1 MNSSR
6 RALLKILGLTGAT
19 LPLIGCERL
28 ISTVT
33 QQMGEAIPAG
43 PSSLSIADGQQ
54 IDPAFHLLS
63 RAAYGPWPGDLDS
76 VRTTGTERWIEEQL
90 APDRID
96 DMACD
101 LRARR
106 FETIWHE
113 PGTCYEYKKPV
124 LREEITRHTLLR
136 GVYSKRQ
143 LFEVMVG
150 FWTDHLNIN
159 LEKGDCIYLKPSDDR
174 LVIRAHALGKF
185 KELIRAS
192 ATSPAM
198 LVYLDGKENK
208 KGSPSDVPNENYAR
222 ELLELHTLGVNGGYT
237 QPDVYETARCLT
249 GWRLRTGWRKGT
261 VYFDANLHDDG
272 EKRVLGRMIP
282 AGGGGADLD
291 RIVDIA
297 CSHPSTARHIA
308 TKLVRRFVSEDV
320 PASLVTHVAEVFTA
334 TDGDIK
340 SLLRTILASDEFKAA
355 KGHKFK
361 RPFQYIV
368 SSLRALGAD
377 THAHQPLTEYLQR
390 MGQGPFQYPT
400 PDGYPDRTAPWLGTL
415 LWRWNFAFALASNR
429 VPTVTVA
436 LNQLANAIGAIGAM
450 GGTVNSGLRPARLI
464 PYFIGRAGSAAE
476 LSALEDYLRAQPAS
490 DAGDAGEGN
499 HHAELVAL
507 ILASPAFQRC

>member
-19 LPLIGCERL
+19 LPLMGCERL
-28 ISTVT
+28 ISGVT
-33 QQMGEAIPAG
+33 QQMGQSIPA
-43 PSSLSIADGQQ
+43 SLSIAEGQQ
-54 IDPAFHLLS
+54 IDPSFHLLS
-63 RAAYGPWPGDLDS
+63 RAAYGPWPGDLDR
-76 VRTTGTERWIEEQL
+76 VRTMGTERWIEEQL
-90 APDRID
+90 APESID
-96 DMACD
+96 DAACD

-124 LREEITRHTLLR
+124 LREELTRHTLLR

-159 LEKGDCIYLKPSDDR
+159 LEKGDCIYLKPADDR

-208 KGSPSDVPNENYAR
+208 KRDPGDVPNENYAR
-222 ELLELHTLGVNGGYT
+222 ELLELHTLGVDGGYT
-237 QPDVYETARCLT
+237 QADVYEAARSLT
-249 GWRLRTGWRKGT
+249 GWRLRTGWGKGT
-261 VYFDANLHDDG
+261 VYFDAALHDGG
-272 EKRVLGRMIP
+272 EKHVLGQMIP
-282 AGGGGADLD
+282 AAGGAADLD
-291 RIVDIA
+291 RLIEIT
-297 CSHPSTARHIA
+297 CGHPSTARHIA
-308 TKLVRRFVSEDV
+308 TKLVRRFVSEDI
-320 PASLVTHVAEVFTA
+320 PSSLVTRVAEVFTA

-355 KGHKFK
+355 KGLKFK
-361 RPFQYIV
+361 RPLVYIV
-368 SSLRALGAD
+368 SSLRSLGAD
-377 THAHQPLTEYLQR
+377 THAHQPLIEYLQR

-400 PDGYPDRTAPWLGTL
+400 PDGYPDRAAPWLGTL

-436 LNQLANAIGAIGAM
+436 LDQLGQAIGAIGAVEPI
-450 GGTVNSGLRPARLI
+450 GSSVNNGLRPDRLV

-476 LSALEDYLRAQPAS
+476 LRALDDYMATQPTGAVAEANYRA
-490 DAGDAGEGN
+490 
-499 HHAELVAL
+499 AL
-507 ILASPAFQRC
+507 IALVLASPAFQRC

>member
-6 RALLKILGLTGAT
+6 RALLKVLGLTGAT

-28 ISTVT
+28 ISGVT
-33 QQMGEAIPAG
+33 QRMGESIPA
-43 PSSLSIADGQQ
+43 SLSVAEGQQ

-63 RAAYGPWPGDLDS
+63 RAAYGPWPGDWDR
-76 VRTTGTERWIEEQL
+76 VQTMGTQRWIEEQL
-90 APDRID
+90 APDSID
-96 DMACD
+96 DTACD

-208 KGSPSDVPNENYAR
+208 KGSPGDVPNENYAR
-222 ELLELHTLGVNGGYT
+222 ELLELHTLGVDGGYT
-237 QPDVYETARCLT
+237 QSDVYEAARCLT

-272 EKRVLGRMIP
+272 EKRVLGHMIP
-282 AGGGGADLD
+282 GGGGAADLD

-308 TKLVRRFVSEDV
+308 TKLVRRFVAEDV
-320 PASLVTHVAEVFTA
+320 SASLVTRVAEVFTA

-355 KGHKFK
+355 KGLKFK

-400 PDGYPDRTAPWLGTL
+400 PDGYPDRAAPWLGTL

-436 LNQLANAIGAIGAM
+436 LDQLADAIGTIG
-450 GGTVNSGLRPARLI
+450 GNVNNGLRLGRLV

-476 LSALEDYLRAQPAS
+476 LNALGDYVGAQPAS
-490 DAGDAGEGN
+490 DVEKNAGDAN

-507 ILASPAFQRC
+507 VLASPAFQRC